1 MTKKEK
7 PTGLKKKFVRN
18 KDVLASPIQ
27 EELVMFDVE
36 AGKYFSLNGMAAA
49 IWRHLEIP
57 VTIDA
62 LCAELQK
69 NFDVSPERCKEDVAA
84 FMSEL
89 EAKGLIR
96 TLEPEK

>member
-7 PTGLKKKFVRN
+7 PTDLKKEFIRN
-18 KDVLASPIQ
+18 TDILASPIQ

-36 AGKYFSLNGMAAA
+36 AGKYFSLNGMAAV
-49 IWRHLEIP
+49 IWRHLGTP
-57 VTIDA
+57 VTVEA
-62 LCAELQK
+62 LCTELQK
-69 NFDVSPERCKEDVAA
+69 NFDVSAERCKQEVAA
-84 FMSEL
+84 FVSEL